1 MLFFLLVFSV
11 LVFIPQVLSSAIA
24 GMYIYYITIMRVWSP
39 NKMEIYTLG
48 PLLFS
53 GITMQGGC
61 CQLVTLTASG
71 PSRRTQKA
79 ALGKYHQNSS
89 LSNNKFTAYLHQNR
103 QYSIMYDVRH
113 GWRVS

>member
-1 MLFFLLVFSV
+1 
-11 LVFIPQVLSSAIA
+11 
-24 GMYIYYITIMRVWSP
+24 
-39 NKMEIYTLG
+39 MEIHTLL
-48 PLLFS
+48 PLLYS

-89 LSNNKFTAYLHQNR
+89 VSNNQYTAYLHQNG
-103 QYSIMYDVRH
+103 QYSIMYDLRH